1 MWTATTDTRWQYGLN
16 RVLQPSYDLATA
28 QLANPDL
35 KWETTI
41 TRNIGMDFS
50 FFNHRLSGT
59 VDVYN
64 NSTKDLLMLIDIP
77 SITGFTSSYANIGQ
91 TSNKGV
97 EISVTGTI
105 LKNKDWNITASANIN
120 FNKGNIDKLADGLQS
135 AYGTAFL
142 QSGIPNSDYKL
153 VVGQPVGIVMG
164 YQMDGKGYYTPDDFN
179 FDAATNKYTLK
190 TGVADLSSAFVAYRS
205 GLVTGTQQ
213 AYPGLPKFVDT
224 NKDGVIDN
232 KDIVAIGNTNPK
244 NTGGFNLNAAFRS
257 FDLGLYF
264 NWSYGN
270 DIYNANKL
278 ATLYNIN
285 KGGGLYGN
293 KLAIVNDSYS
303 YYQIQSGNLVH
314 LVTPD
319 QLNAANT
326 NATIPSTYLQQ
337 GYVSNIGIES
347 GSYLRLNTVTLGYTL
362 PKELLN
368 KVKIGN
374 IRVYGS
380 IYNALTLTGYSGL
393 DPDVNSNQNLNS
405 SRYPTPGLDWGTYP
419 RARQFVIG
427 LNATF

>member
-1 MWTATTDTRWQYGLN
+1 M
-16 RVLQPSYDLATA
+16 
-28 QLANPDL
+28 
-35 KWETTI
+35 
-41 TRNIGMDFS
+41 
-50 FFNHRLSGT
+50 
-59 VDVYN
+59 
-64 NSTKDLLMLIDIP
+64 
-77 SITGFTSSYANIGQ
+77 
-91 TSNKGV
+91 
-97 EISVTGTI
+97 
-105 LKNKDWNITASANIN
+105 
-120 FNKGNIDKLADGLQS
+120 
-135 AYGTAFL
+135 
-142 QSGIPNSDYKL
+142 
-153 VVGQPVGIVMG
+153 
-164 YQMDGKGYYTPDDFN
+164 
-179 FDAATNKYTLK
+179 
-190 TGVADLSSAFVAYRS
+190 
-205 GLVTGTQQ
+205 VTGTQQ

-224 NKDGVIDN
+224 NKDGVIDV
-232 KDIVAIGNTNPK
+232 KDIVPIGNTNPK

-293 KLAIVNDSYS
+293 KLAIVKDSYT

-319 QLNAANT
+319 QLNAANV
-326 NATIPSTYLQQ
+326 NAAIPSTYLQQ
-337 GYVSNIGIES
+337 GYVSDIGIES

-368 KVKIGN
+368 KDKIGN